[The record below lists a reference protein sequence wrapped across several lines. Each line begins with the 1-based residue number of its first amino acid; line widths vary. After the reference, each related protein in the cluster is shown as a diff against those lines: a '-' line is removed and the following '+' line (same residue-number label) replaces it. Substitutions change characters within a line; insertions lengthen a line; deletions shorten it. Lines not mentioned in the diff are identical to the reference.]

1 MKSDNDFNKINNL
14 CNKLLDAFYKKE
26 NKDFNIKKCRE
37 KFEKELLK
45 LKSQFESSQKTI
57 DKLKSDILQIK
68 NKSFKT
74 DKYNVKIT
82 KTDKVI
88 FKGDI
93 NDLPDKYVT
102 TKVEKYVDKSSVKK
116 DFKDGKLKDGKYN
129 LYLVDGASIVIKD
142 NHKR

>member
-1 MKSDNDFNKINNL
+1 MKTKNDFNKINNL
-14 CNKLLDAFYKKE
+14 CDKLLNAFYKRE
-26 NKDFNIKKCRE
+26 NKDFSIKKCRE

-45 LKSQFESSQKTI
+45 LKSQLESSQNTI

-68 NKSFKT
+68 DKSFKT

-82 KTDKVI
+82 NTSKVV
-88 FKGDI
+88 FKGNID
-93 NDLPDKYVT
+93 DLPNKYVT
-102 TKVEKYVDKSSVKK
+102 TKVEKYVDKSAVKK